1 MEGKKM
7 RHERHESVG
16 GSVFGGYGFCN
27 YTPAA
32 SSRPSHLREGSPP
45 AEEPEQAWLST
56 LLHQASQMLAR
67 LSRN

>member
-1 MEGKKM
+1 MEAKM

-32 SSRPSHLREGSPP
+32 SSRPSHLREGT
-45 AEEPEQAWLST
+45 AVADEQEEAWFSSLI
-56 LLHQASQMLAR
+56 HHASEMFSR
-67 LSRN
+67 LSRG

>member
-1 MEGKKM
+1 M

-32 SSRPSHLREGSPP
+32 SSRPSHVHEGT
-45 AEEPEQAWLST
+45 AIADEHEEAWFSNLFQ
-56 LLHQASQMLAR
+56 QASQMLAR
-67 LSRN
+67 LSRG

>member
-1 MEGKKM
+1 M

-32 SSRPSHLREGSPP
+32 SSRPSHLKDGSPVDDG
-45 AEEPEQAWLST
+45 AEESWYET
-56 LLHQASQMLAR
+56 LLAQASQMLAR
-67 LSRN
+67 LSRG

>member
-1 MEGKKM
+1 MEDEM

-32 SSRPSHLREGSPP
+32 SSRPSHLHEGSQPV
-45 AEEPEQAWLST
+45 EESGEPWLHAI
-56 LLHQASQMLAR
+56 LQQASQMLAR
-67 LSRN
+67 LRN

>member
-1 MEGKKM
+1 M

-32 SSRPSHLREGSPP
+32 STRPSHLRDGSFP
-45 AEEPEQAWLST
+45 AEEREEAWLSG
-56 LLHQASQMLAR
+56 LLQQASQMLAR